1 MKISRLRE
9 QGPVLPLAP
18 DFYAVINLVKGSDW
32 TRLDR
37 ALYYGIT
44 DVISFW
50 DDLREVTL

>member
-1 MKISRLRE
+1 MKISWLRE
-9 QGPVLPLAP
+9 QSPVLPIAP
-18 DFYAVINLVKGSDW
+18 DFYAVISLVKGSDS

-50 DDLREVTL
+50 DDLRGMTL